1 MGVLVCWIEDGL
13 VDNEEVGVGGWKSR
27 SGAVVALFV
36 ELWRHRQW
44 HESVGLSC
52 GSAEGV

>member
-13 VDNEEVGVGGWKSR
+13 VDDEEVGVGGWESR
-27 SGAVVALFV
+27 SGAVVVLFV

-44 HESVGLSC
+44 HESVGLSR
-52 GSAEGV
+52 GS